1 MGLLSHFESLRERFR
16 RYLIRRRLGI
26 VIPADVYLAPTAQF
40 QLSSDGWLF
49 GGTIQIGKGVRIS
62 DGVILAAYGGS
73 IMLEENVYVGPYCVL
88 YGHGGLRVGRD
99 SLIAA
104 HSVLIPGNHQF
115 ADPHA
120 PIRTQGVASVGITIG
135 KDVWIGCGA
144 RILDGVDIGD
154 GCIIGAG
161 AVVNRSIEA
170 NSIAVGVPARVI
182 GRRGQA
188 PRVAAGTTSTLR

>member
-1 MGLLSHFESLRERFR
+1 MGFLSHFDGLRERYR

-40 QLSSDGWLF
+40 QLASDGWHF
-49 GGTIQIGKGVRIS
+49 GGTIRIERGVRIS
-62 DGVILAAYGGS
+62 DGVILAAFGGS
-73 IMLEENVYVGPYCVL
+73 IVLEENVYVGPYCVL

-104 HSVLIPGNHQF
+104 HSVLIPGNHRF
-115 ADPHA
+115 TDPKE
-120 PIRTQGVASVGITIG
+120 PIRNQGVASVGITIG

-144 RILDGVDIGD
+144 RILDGVNIGD
-154 GCIIGAG
+154 GCVIGAG

-182 GRRGQA
+182 GRRG
-188 PRVAAGTTSTLR
+188 RAAHAAASTTA